1 MASVLYQT
9 IEALSRDKGI
19 DPEIVVGAVEDAIAL
34 ATRKYYKTT
43 ENMRA
48 ELDRESGEIRAYIY
62 KAVVES
68 AEQIEDSVNQISLD
82 EARQLAPDVEA
93 GGEIRF
99 YKPTD
104 VLGRIAAQMA
114 KQVIFQKVR
123 EAERDTVFNE
133 YAHRVNEVLTATVKR
148 IEMQDVIFDLGKAEA
163 RMPKREQSR
172 LEQFSVGERI
182 RVVLLRVDRAAKGPQ
197 VIVSRAAPE
206 LVSSLFQSEV
216 PEIYDNT
223 VTIRAIA
230 REAGERTKIAVLSR
244 DKDVDPVG
252 ACVGMKGMRVQSIIR
267 ELRGEKIDIIE
278 FSEEITTFA
287 ERALQPA
294 KVSRVSITD
303 LSEKQLEV
311 IVDDTQLSLA
321 IGKKGQNVRLAAKL
335 LGWKIDIKSEEEKR
349 QEVEQQMGSFA
360 PGVTTAIEEVGEL
373 GEAIIQKLVAA
384 GITTVEALADMTPEQ
399 LEEIPGIGEK
409 TLEKISVAVRHYF
422 GQYEA
427 GEARP
432 EPKNQAAAAPGEGQT
447 EASAEGQAES
457 QVEAQASEEIDALEL
472 NLTQS
477 AAEPASS
484 NPETTGPITDEL
496 AEERVAELTETGS
509 MLDDQGAEA
518 LAPGHQE
525 LSLEPGLEVAPAE
538 TVVEGH
544 GEEVPEENT
553 IDRKADEGSGA

>member
-1 MASVLYQT
+1 MASALYQS

-19 DPEIVVGAVEDAIAL
+19 DPGIVVSAVEDAIAL
-34 ATRKYYKTT
+34 ATRKYYKTQ

-48 ELDRESGEIRAYIY
+48 ELDKDSGEIRAYVY
-62 KAVVES
+62 KTVVETP
-68 AEQIEDSVNQISLD
+68 EQIEDPVNQIGLD
-82 EARQLAPDVEA
+82 EARELAPEVEI
-93 GGEIRF
+93 GGEIRY

-133 YAHRVNEVLTATVKR
+133 YNHRANEVLNATVKR
-148 IEMQDVIFDLGKAEA
+148 IEPQDVIFDLGKAEA
-163 RMPKREQSR
+163 RMPRREQSR
-172 LEQFSVGERI
+172 LEQFAVGERV

-206 LVSSLFQSEV
+206 LVQNLLQSEV
-216 PEIYDNT
+216 PEIYDST
-223 VTIRAIA
+223 VQIRAIA
-230 REAGERTKIAVLSR
+230 REAGERTKIAVMSR

-287 ERALQPA
+287 EKALQPA

-349 QEVEQQMGSFA
+349 QEVEQQMGGMGGG
-360 PGVTTAIEEVGEL
+360 PTTAIEQVSEL
-373 GEAIIQKLVAA
+373 GESIIQKLVAA

-422 GQYEA
+422 GEYEP
-427 GEARP
+427 GEERP
-432 EPKNQAAAAPGEGQT
+432 VPVDAASSADDEAAAAKA
-447 EASAEGQAES
+447 ASD
-457 QVEAQASEEIDALEL
+457 AS
-472 NLTQS
+472 
-477 AAEPASS
+477 
-484 NPETTGPITDEL
+484 L
-496 AEERVAELTETGS
+496 AEEEEALRLDLTQDDEEPAAEDGTGMIDDDVAEEQLAEITETGEDLDTEGAKAVAPGNHDTS
-509 MLDDQGAEA
+509 EKLRETAVDEDVAEPGEFREEDDQKNEGGA
-518 LAPGHQE
+518 
-525 LSLEPGLEVAPAE
+525 
-538 TVVEGH
+538 
-544 GEEVPEENT
+544 
-553 IDRKADEGSGA
+553 

>member
-1 MASVLYQT
+1 MASVLYQS

-19 DPEIVVGAVEDAIAL
+19 DPQIVVSAVEDAIAL
-34 ATRKYYKTT
+34 ATRKYYKTQ

-48 ELDRESGEIRAYIY
+48 ELDRESGEIRAYVY
-62 KAVVES
+62 KTVVE
-68 AEQIEDSVNQISLD
+68 APEQLEDPVNQITLD
-82 EARQLAPDVEA
+82 DARALAPEVET
-93 GGEIRF
+93 GGEIRY

-123 EAERDTVFNE
+123 EAERDTVYKE
-133 YAHRVNEVLTATVKR
+133 YAHRLGEVLNATVKR
-148 IEMQDVIFDLGKAEA
+148 LELQDVIFDLGKAEA

-172 LEQFSVGERI
+172 LEQFAIGERV
-182 RVVLLRVDRAAKGPQ
+182 RVVLQRVDRAAKGPQ
-197 VIVSRAAPE
+197 VIVSRAVPE
-206 LVSSLFQSEV
+206 LVQSLFQSEV

-223 VTIRAIA
+223 VVIRAIA

-287 ERALQPA
+287 EKALQPA

-303 LSEKQLEV
+303 LGEKQIEV
-311 IVDDTQLSLA
+311 IVDDSQLSLA

-349 QEVEQQMGSFA
+349 QEVEQQMQAMSGGPST
-360 PGVTTAIEEVGEL
+360 PIEQVTEL
-373 GEAIIQKLVAA
+373 GEQIIQKLVVA

-409 TLEKISVAVRHYF
+409 TLEKISLAVRHYF
-422 GQYEA
+422 GEYE
-427 GEARP
+427 
-432 EPKNQAAAAPGEGQT
+432 PGEERPAA
-447 EASAEGQAES
+447 EAAKSDEELVAKARAIEDA
-457 QVEAQASEEIDALEL
+457 QVEEEIDALTL
-472 NLTQS
+472 DQD
-477 AAEPASS
+477 
-484 NPETTGPITDEL
+484 G
-496 AEERVAELTETGS
+496 EREAPDTVDGSGRLSDDVARMRMEELTESGPD
-509 MLDDQGAEA
+509 LDDIGGVSE
-518 LAPGHQE
+518 APGQE
-525 LSLEPGLEVAPAE
+525 DVSKTLASHVPNYEIARSE
-538 TVVEGH
+538 TVDEGNVE
-544 GEEVPEENT
+544 EPSQET
-553 IDRKADEGSGA
+553 LQDRKVDEGGV